1 MWNTSHQIDRYVL
14 DFKYVEGFIFKRY
27 TVIEIHARSASL
39 LRYNIAIDFQNIR
52 ILEIWEWT
60 LHNKYRMKED
70 KVIDEHFAS
79 DLYGKYIDQCTTVLI
94 LKLQY
99 W

>member
-1 MWNTSHQIDRYVL
+1 MYSSIKEWSIFI
-14 DFKYVEGFIFKRY
+14 DFKYIEGFISKRS
-27 TVIEIHARSASL
+27 TVHTKSAPL

-79 DLYGKYIDQCTTVLI
+79 DLYRKYIDQCTTVLI